1 MREGAGFVVLVGE
14 RREGASCATPE
25 GHVRQEGPRPTSLTQ
40 QQPTSPWR
48 QARPLADERVAELQ
62 PQRLL
67 RCGLDD
73 GIEPRERPNDV
84 VGKRRAQEVVEQ
96 WRKAVDVR
104 RVEVMP
110 VLAVHENIA
119 N

>member
-1 MREGAGFVVLVGE
+1 MREGAGFVALVGE
-14 RREGASCATPE
+14 RREGASSATPE

-40 QQPTSPWR
+40 QQPTSPRR

-73 GIEPRERPNDV
+73 GIKPPQRLNDV
-84 VGKRRAQEVVEQ
+84 IGERGAQEVVEQ
-96 WRKAVDVR
+96 RGEA
-104 RVEVMP
+104 VEVGG
-110 VLAVHENIA
+110 VEVVVVWAADENIA